1 MNGIF
6 LADWSFSSL
15 MPWFQ
20 AALYIPS
27 TVIIKIKCLRTGTYM
42 AKTSG
47 GYRQSV
53 DTA

>member
-1 MNGIF
+1 MDGIF

-15 MPWFQ
+15 MPRFQ
-20 AALYIPS
+20 AALYVPS
-27 TVIIKIKCLRTGTYM
+27 TVIIKIKCLRTGTYVV
-42 AKTSG
+42 KTYG